1 LLQAC
6 CNCKHDRRNLH
17 HICTIASA
25 AAAVAAGLNAHATDK
40 LNGTHATPTEGQA
53 YYDQQPELLESL
65 FYLWRFTGNE
75 TYRDWGWQIF
85 RAMRMWTRWV
95 ASFCGSRRCCTVSIL
110 ELYLASS
117 RRAV

>member
-1 LLQAC
+1 MSLGLLWTEQTLCFLFVRAC
-6 CNCKHDRRNLH
+6 NLAQHRVCN
-17 HICTIASA
+17 IASSA
-25 AAAVAAGLNAHATDK
+25 AAAAAAAAAVGLNAHAVDK
-40 LNGTHATPTEGQA
+40 LDGTHATPTEGQA

-95 ASFCGSRRCCTVSIL
+95 ERLCIQDSL
-110 ELYLASS
+110 
-117 RRAV
+117 

>member
-1 LLQAC
+1 MCHTL
-6 CNCKHDRRNLH
+6 
-17 HICTIASA
+17 CTCSA
-25 AAAVAAGLNAHATDK
+25 AAGLNAHAVDK

-85 RAMRMWTRWV
+85 RAVRMWTRWV
-95 ASFCGSRRCCTVSIL
+95 GCSRLMWSPALSGTT
-110 ELYLASS
+110 ELCHSMT
-117 RRAV
+117 